1 MKLIVKTII
10 LVSGALFVR
19 AHNAREITRVNIKLN
34 WNDKKKV
41 VCIASSPVCQMG
53 MQFLC
58 SRRVYREKEKKC
70 TD

>member
-1 MKLIVKTII
+1 M
-10 LVSGALFVR
+10 R
-19 AHNAREITRVNIKLN
+19 AECKGNNLSKYILN
-34 WNDKKKV
+34 WNDKV
-41 VCIASSPVCQMG
+41 VCIASSPVCLMG